1 MADSAPIA
9 IVVVNY
15 ASSALVARNLAGVQA
30 ADSRVVVVDNYS
42 TDAERDRVRALAQE
56 RGWALV
62 EMADN
67 RGFGAAVNAG
77 VRAARE
83 LGCRTFLLLN
93 PDCEL
98 TPETVSELRA
108 ASLADPLALV
118 APRLV
123 DLDGTVV
130 SSGSTLNLVDGR
142 IRSLRAT
149 RAFPDPRA
157 RPLVWATA
165 ACLVVHDEIWQ
176 RVGGFDESFFM
187 YWEDVDFGYRT
198 ADLGAHVVLRED
210 LVAVHD
216 QGGTQGPRRGRAKSD
231 LYYFYNCRNRLVFGV
246 RHLSRG
252 DLLRWLL
259 HTPRVSWEILLH
271 GGRRQLLQSP
281 RPAWSALRGGLS
293 GMLLAVRRL
302 PSAPRSLLR

>member
-1 MADSAPIA
+1 MTDPAPIA
-9 IVVVNY
+9 IIVVNY
-15 ASSALVARNLAGVQA
+15 ASSALVERNLAGVQA

-42 TDAERDRVRALAQE
+42 TAEERTQVRVLVQE
-56 RGWALV
+56 RGWELV
-62 EMADN
+62 EMVDN

-77 VRAARE
+77 VRAARG

-93 PDCEL
+93 PDCGV
-98 TPETVSELRA
+98 TPVTVSELRA
-108 ASLADPLALV
+108 ASLGDELALV

-149 RAFPDPRA
+149 RASPDPRA
-157 RPLVWATA
+157 RPVVWATA
-165 ACLVVHDEIWQ
+165 ACLVVHDEVWQ
-176 RVGGFDESFFM
+176 RVGGFDEGFFM
-187 YWEDVDFGYRT
+187 YWEDVDFGYR
-198 ADLGAHVVLRED
+198 AVGVGAHVVLRED

-231 LYYFYNCRNRLVFGV
+231 LYYFYNCRNRLLFGV
-246 RHLSRG
+246 RHLGRS

-259 HTPRVSWEILLH
+259 STPRVSWEILLH
-271 GGRRQLLQSP
+271 GGRRQLLESP

-293 GMLLAVRRL
+293 GMLLAARRL
-302 PSAPRSLLR
+302 PSAPRSLSR